1 MESSSGAAGV
11 VTAGVCEEGPLGVAR
26 VGVGCSIN
34 CGVRTVCVREAGGAN
49 VRARARAGSC
59 AGPGEGCGPLRTGR
73 GATWSCT
80 LSGTT

>member
-1 MESSSGAAGV
+1 MATSSGVRGAVAAGMYEG
-11 VTAGVCEEGPLGVAR
+11 AALGIVC
-26 VGVGCSIN
+26 VGVGRSLN
-34 CGVRTVCVREAGGAN
+34 CGVRTARMRGAGRAS
-49 VRARARAGSC
+49 VRARAWTASC